1 MKNDAEAVQV
11 NKYISSSGF
20 CSRREA
26 DKYVEE
32 GRVTINED
40 TALPTSRVYP
50 GDVVTVDGEKI
61 KKPKPNK
68 QSVYLAFHK
77 PKGVTSTTDPKDRSN
92 IISYINYPTR
102 IFPIG
107 RLDKDSEGLIL
118 LTNDGDIV
126 NKILRSE
133 NEHEK
138 EYIVVVNKPITPEFV
153 KRMSSGVPVLGEK
166 TKPCVV
172 QTMGGKRFRIILTQG
187 LNRQIRRMCEH
198 LGYDVI
204 SLKRIRIM
212 NISLSSIPLGKWR
225 NLSYTEVEALNN
237 ALADS
242 IKTEE
247 ASRNKPKRKP

>member
-1 MKNDAEAVQV
+1 
-11 NKYISSSGF
+11 
-20 CSRREA
+20 
-26 DKYVEE
+26 
-32 GRVTINED
+32 
-40 TALPTSRVYP
+40 
-50 GDVVTVDGEKI
+50 
-61 KKPKPNK
+61 
-68 QSVYLAFHK
+68 
-77 PKGVTSTTDPKDRSN
+77 
-92 IISYINYPTR
+92 
-102 IFPIG
+102 
-107 RLDKDSEGLIL
+107 
-118 LTNDGDIV
+118 
-126 NKILRSE
+126 
-133 NEHEK
+133 
-138 EYIVVVNKPITPEFV
+138 VNKPITPEFV

-247 ASRNKPKRKP
+247 ASRHKPKRKP